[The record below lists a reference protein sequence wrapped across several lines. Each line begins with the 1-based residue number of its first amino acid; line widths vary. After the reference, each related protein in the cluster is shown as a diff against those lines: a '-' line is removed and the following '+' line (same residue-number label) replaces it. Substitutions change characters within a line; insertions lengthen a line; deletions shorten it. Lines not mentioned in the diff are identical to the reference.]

1 MVVKMFKGFFS
12 GNLLFRPSTNLQRSC
27 SGAFFHNWAPVT
39 LGNTVNKETVKL
51 KGPDLRILLQIPT
64 CVIFNQFNT

>member
-12 GNLLFRPSTNLQRSC
+12 GNLLFHPSTIYNT
-27 SGAFFHNWAPVT
+27 AFFHNWAPVT